1 MTAKSL
7 YTSILAATL
16 ATGAIAP
23 VALAKTPTPSPTPAA
38 TTPAKTPAT
47 AKPTTEEPAALPA
60 KIQLTKEQ
68 QAKMQAIRAERNKQI
83 TAVVPADQRAKFTA
97 AIKDEQKLKPALQ
110 ALAPKLT
117 KEQQLKIL
125 EIVKKS
131 NQDMIAV
138 LTPQQKQQLQQLQS
152 QTKKN

>member
-1 MTAKSL
+1 MTTKYL

-47 AKPTTEEPAALPA
+47 AKPTTEEPAALPT

-83 TAVVPADQRAKFTA
+83 TAVIPADQRAQFTT

-110 ALAPKLT
+110 ALKLT

-131 NQDMIAV
+131 NQEMIAV

-152 QTKKN
+152 QTKKP

>member
-7 YTSILAATL
+7 RLGILAATVAL
-16 ATGAIAP
+16 GAIAP
-23 VALAKTPTPSPTPAA
+23 VSLAKTPTPSPTPAA

-47 AKPTTEEPAALPA
+47 TKPTTEEPATLPT

-83 TAVVPADQRAKFTA
+83 AAVIPADQRAKFTA

-110 ALAPKLT
+110 ALKLT
-117 KEQQLKIL
+117 KEQQIKIL

-131 NQDMIAV
+131 NQEMIAV

-152 QTKKN
+152 QTKKP